1 MRKTQWALG
10 SPLCKGGFQYEDSP
24 VSEPQISVVLI
35 EDDKEIRRFVRSVL
49 GTSGFQVWE
58 AETAERGLVEAATR
72 QPELVILDLGLPD
85 RDGLDVIRDL
95 RTWTAIPILILSARD
110 EETQKVAALDAGADD
125 YLTKPF
131 GVPELLARMRALLRR
146 ATQLQG
152 DTGNALVE
160 FGNLRIDLAHRT
172 VTRGGEAVHLT
183 PIEYR
188 MLTVLLTHAGRV
200 LTHRQLLKEVWGPGH
215 VERIHYLR
223 VFMAGLRRKLEDEP
237 ARPKHLLTVSGVGY
251 RLEIE
256 TLTQ

>member
-1 MRKTQWALG
+1 M
-10 SPLCKGGFQYEDSP
+10 
-24 VSEPQISVVLI
+24 SEPAVNVVLI

-49 GTSGFQVWE
+49 GSSGFQVWE

-85 RDGLDVIRDL
+85 RDGLEVIRDL
-95 RTWTAIPILILSARD
+95 RAWTAIPILILSARS
-110 EETQKVAALDAGADD
+110 EEAQKVSALDAGADD

-146 ATQLQG
+146 VIRVEDGGKTL
-152 DTGNALVE
+152 LE

-172 VTRGGEAVHLT
+172 VTRDGEAVHLT

-188 MLTVLLTHAGRV
+188 MLTMLLTHSGRV
-200 LTHRQLLKEVWGPGH
+200 LTHRQLLKEVWGPSH
-215 VERIHYLR
+215 VERTHYLR

-251 RLEIE
+251 RLDTEGSASP
-256 TLTQ
+256 L